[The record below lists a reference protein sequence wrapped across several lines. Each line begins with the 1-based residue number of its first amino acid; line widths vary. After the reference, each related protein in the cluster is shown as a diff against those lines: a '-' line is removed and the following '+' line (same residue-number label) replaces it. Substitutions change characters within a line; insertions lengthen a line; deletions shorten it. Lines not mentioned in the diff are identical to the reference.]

1 MDEVRIHRAVSP
13 DGTEIV
19 GTVHGQGP
27 QLILQHGAMD
37 HGEVTWGSVLP
48 HLIDRYTCHVPSLR
62 NRGRSGRSEDSS
74 PPRLVED
81 VTAYAASLGEPV
93 ALVGLSL
100 GGALVLGA
108 AGQLA
113 QATAVV
119 SYEPVVT
126 EVIDE
131 DTFGRFAET
140 VMQEA
145 QATDEGRLADA
156 IRTFGRFVGNDDEVA
171 ALEAAGAF
179 EAMGPNAPADLA
191 AIEQGSAYEGPKATD
206 PGELA
211 RLDMPV
217 LLLHGARSQANT
229 WFDAGVRHV
238 AGHVPHAEVRRLPD
252 LGHLAPMVSPKPV
265 ADQIVGFLDKVG
277 AAV

>member
-27 QLILQHGAMD
+27 PLLLQHGAMD
-37 HGEVTWGSVLP
+37 HGEVTWGPVLP
-48 HLIDRYTCHVPSLR
+48 HLVDRYTCHVPSLR

-108 AGQLA
+108 AGELA

-131 DTFGRFAET
+131 DSFGRFAET

-145 QATDEGRLADA
+145 HATDEGRLADA
-156 IRTFGRFVGNDDEVA
+156 IRAFGRFVGNDDEVE

-179 EAMGPNAPADLA
+179 EVMGPNAPADLA
-191 AIEQGSAYEGPKATD
+191 VIEQGSAYQGPKATD

-217 LLLHGARSQANT
+217 LLLHGERSQAST
-229 WFDAGVRHV
+229 WFGACVRHV
-238 AGHVPHAEVRRLPD
+238 AGHVRHAEVRRLPG
-252 LGHLAPMVSPKPV
+252 LGHLGPMVSPEPV
-265 ADQIVGFLDKVG
+265 ADQIVGFLDEVG